1 MSGATTLAIG
11 TVLKPHGIHGEL
23 RVAPMSSFPERFQ
36 SLKEVQL
43 RRGDRCEV
51 FAVEGARPHK
61 EFILI
66 KLKGIERVEE
76 AEQWRGAD
84 LEIPAEQAWAHSPDF
99 HYYHTLT
106 GLPAHLPRGER
117 LGTVAG
123 FDEGPGGVN
132 VVIEADGGREY
143 AVPFVKAFIT
153 VVPGEKI
160 IVRPIPGL
168 LSEQEEG

>member
-1 MSGATTLAIG
+1 MSAATLAIG
-11 TVLKPHGIHGEL
+11 TVLKPHGLHGEM
-23 RVAPMSSFPERFQ
+23 RVAPLSSFPERFHA
-36 SLKEVQL
+36 LKEVLL
-43 RRGDRCEV
+43 RLGDRCET

-76 AEQWRGAD
+76 AEEWRNAD
-84 LEIPAEQAWAHSPDF
+84 LEIPSDQAWPHGPDF
-99 HYYHTLT
+99 HFYHSLT

-132 VVIEADGGREY
+132 VIITNEAGREY
-143 AVPFVKAFIT
+143 AVPFVKEFIT
-153 VVPGEKI
+153 VVPGDKI